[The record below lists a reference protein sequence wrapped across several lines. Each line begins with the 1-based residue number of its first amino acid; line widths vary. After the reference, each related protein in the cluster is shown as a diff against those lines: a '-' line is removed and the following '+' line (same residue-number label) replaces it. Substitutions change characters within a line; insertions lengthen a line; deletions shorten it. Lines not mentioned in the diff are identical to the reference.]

1 MTDYHPN
8 KSERLAARRVAGLD
22 RHDHP
27 PVVVRPGDAAPALT
41 GDRVAC
47 TSRPFAWAV
56 DAWQAERLMRFLD
69 ADPKYAALC
78 GKQKCYRARLTPKP
92 WRVEERV
99 CELWSGAEARIHPD
113 LAEQVRFRDGF
124 ALAA

>member
-1 MTDYHPN
+1 LKLDQSTRSYGLGS
-8 KSERLAARRVAGLD
+8 KSGTAFDKEQFRVYRTFAGC
-22 RHDHP
+22 
-27 PVVVRPGDAAPALT
+27 
-41 GDRVAC
+41 RVAC

-99 CELWSGAEARIHPD
+99 CELWSGAEARIHPN